1 MFSSVAKRALVN
13 SVEELALNNTKP
25 LNIIIIIII
34 LLYGVGGKLLKAVMS
49 LYVGSKACVMVGS
62 EFS

>member
-34 LLYGVGGKLLKAVMS
+34 IIELLEVASSFLAPQ
-49 LYVGSKACVMVGS
+49 
-62 EFS
+62 EP